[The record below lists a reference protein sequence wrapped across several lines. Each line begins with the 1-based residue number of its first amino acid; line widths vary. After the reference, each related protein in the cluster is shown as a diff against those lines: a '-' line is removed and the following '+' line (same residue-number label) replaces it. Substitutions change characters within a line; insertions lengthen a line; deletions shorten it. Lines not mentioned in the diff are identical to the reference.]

1 MRTNSGINKRQISL
15 VVFVSVILFFYIPL
29 LVLILYSFNSGKTM
43 VWRGFSLQWYE
54 ELFFHSSDL
63 WSAFR
68 SSLIVALSSSFIATA
83 IGTIGGIGIHWY
95 KFKWKKYLQIV
106 TYLPLI
112 MPEIIIGVSLLI
124 MFAWLKWKMSL
135 FTIFLAHTTFNIPF
149 VLLIISSRLDEFDY
163 QIIEAAH
170 DLGAKE
176 IDTLLKVIIPMSIP
190 GIISGFLM
198 SMTLSLDD
206 FVITFFV
213 SGPGS
218 STLPLHIYS
227 MINRGVFPV
236 INALSTVLIAGTVLL
251 SVSSKNIQ
259 KYMFK

>member
-1 MRTNSGINKRQISL
+1 MKFKPKENKRRLSL
-15 VVFVSVILFFYIPL
+15 VIFIFVLLFFYIPL
-29 LVLILYSFNSGKTM
+29 FVLILYSFNSGKTM
-43 VWRGFSLQWYE
+43 IWRGFSLNWYSQ
-54 ELFFHSSDL
+54 LFFKSGDL
-63 WSAFR
+63 WNALRNS
-68 SSLIVALSSSFIATA
+68 IVVALFSSFLATA
-83 IGTIGGIGIHWY
+83 IGTIGGIGMHWY
-95 KFKWKKYLQIV
+95 KFRWKKYLKIV

-124 MFAWLKWKMSL
+124 MFTWLKWKMGL
-135 FTIFLAHTTFNIPF
+135 FTIFIAHTPFNIPF
-149 VLLIISSRLDEFDY
+149 VLLIITSRLEEFDY
-163 QIIEAAH
+163 AIIEAAY

-176 IDTLLKVIIPMSIP
+176 LDTLFKIIIPMSIP

-227 MINRGVFPV
+227 MINRGVFPI
-236 INALSTVLIAGTVLL
+236 INCLSTVIIAATVLL